1 MGEGTSS
8 RRRSLGPGH
17 HRARHRA
24 TSPGHEYKA
33 RPVLRRWI
41 SLRTRGGESAEDGLQ
56 QRRIDGRR
64 VEGLAGSGL
73 ANRQRL
79 ATSGRLSAQK
89 FGWGGRIRTFTV
101 LINSEVSYQ
110 LDHAPAGCLRPR
122 LVQGRT
128 VSGSSRRK
136 KSAGCSSKIPRVRAR
151 RTRLSKIYNEQNK
164 RYGPFRM

>member
-1 MGEGTSS
+1 MEVGQS
-8 RRRSLGPGH
+8 
-17 HRARHRA
+17 
-24 TSPGHEYKA
+24 
-33 RPVLRRWI
+33 VLRWLELAI
-41 SLRTRGGESAEDGLQ
+41 PSFL
-56 QRRIDGRR
+56 
-64 VEGLAGSGL
+64 EG
-73 ANRQRL
+73 
-79 ATSGRLSAQK
+79 K
-89 FGWGGRIRTFTV
+89 IGWGGRIRTFTV

-136 KSAGCSSKIPRVRAR
+136 KSAGCRSKIPRVRAR

>member
-8 RRRSLGPGH
+8 RRGSLGPGH

-56 QRRIDGRR
+56 QRRIDGWW

-79 ATSGRLSAQK
+79 ATSGTTLGPK
-89 FGWGGRIRTFTV
+89 IWLGRKDSN
-101 LINSEVSYQ
+101 L
-110 LDHAPAGCLRPR
+110 HRPH
-122 LVQGRT
+122 
-128 VSGSSRRK
+128 
-136 KSAGCSSKIPRVRAR
+136 
-151 RTRLSKIYNEQNK
+151 
-164 RYGPFRM
+164 